1 MQDSHP
7 RTGRR
12 RAQFSFA
19 LAPDAHAPA
28 TARQELTARLAGAL
42 PPELVDD
49 ILLLA
54 TELVTNGVRHSPAA
68 DGGSVDVG
76 VFLEPASIRVEVS
89 DPGSGFSHVP
99 HRPGTMSEGGRG
111 LFLVEVLADRWGIAE
126 ADGTTVWFELD
137 VEEGDADAPAAAAH
151 EAAPG
156 QDTVAGEAFELAA
169 ELKAL
174 GNETRSLE
182 RRARDMEAELA
193 RVAGNLRT
201 GAEALRARE
210 KLAHPERRP
219 DQSPS

>member
-99 HRPGTMSEGGRG
+99 HRPGTMSEGGRRG
-111 LFLVEVLADRWGIAE
+111 FLLQGP
-126 ADGTTVWFELD
+126 
-137 VEEGDADAPAAAAH
+137 GDPRGG
-151 EAAPG
+151 G
-156 QDTVAGEAFELAA
+156 QG
-169 ELKAL
+169 
-174 GNETRSLE
+174 G
-182 RRARDMEAELA
+182 
-193 RVAGNLRT
+193 G
-201 GAEALRARE
+201 G
-210 KLAHPERRP
+210 
-219 DQSPS
+219 